1 MYIDWFK
8 AGKGPNPDLVSLDA
22 DMDAYFQKKSATD
35 VTATTGAGVEVTTTT
50 GAAVE
55 AST

>member
-1 MYIDWFK
+1 MYIDWFA

-22 DMDAYFQKKSATD
+22 DMDAYFQKKTTTD
-35 VTATTGAGVEVTTTT
+35 GVTATGSVEVTTT
-50 GAAVE
+50 AAVVE

>member
-1 MYIDWFK
+1 MCIDWYK

-35 VTATTGAGVEVTTTT
+35 VTATTGAGVEVTTT

-55 AST
+55 EST